1 MEITKHLVRDESE
14 FLALFKDWELDDIE
28 TLLGVEFA
36 FTDGTF
42 YSDHYEDGDYEDSRT
57 IDYSK
62 YRKDEAA
69 RFPVSYPAIV
79 TLLQGTSL
87 ISSKAMMLVYP
98 SDFGVGPA
106 VRSLT
111 LAELW
116 DVVPSA
122 PSTDMTK

>member
-1 MEITKHLVRDESE
+1 MNITKHLVRDESE
-14 FLALFKDWELDDIE
+14 FLALFKGWELDDIE

-42 YSDHYEDGDYEDSRT
+42 YSDHHEDEDYEDSRQ

-69 RFPVSYPAIV
+69 NFPVSYPAIA

-87 ISSKAMMLVYP
+87 KAMMLVYP
-98 SDFGVGPA
+98 SDFVGVPA